1 MLMMLQ
7 SDQNITDA
15 AVEATPD
22 GYSTI
27 WSTLGGVCNMV
38 DQHETLL
45 GGLPDHGQR
54 MMEVNRLLGK
64 VQTSVAEAIQDA
76 SLASSE
82 ATNAMSALV
91 KKSTPGTGGPL
102 NEMA

>member
-1 MLMMLQ
+1 
-7 SDQNITDA
+7 
-15 AVEATPD
+15 
-22 GYSTI
+22 
-27 WSTLGGVCNMV
+27 MV

-76 SLASSE
+76 SLASGE
-82 ATNAMSALV
+82 ATNAMSTLV
-91 KKSTPGTGGPL
+91 KNRHPAQGDPSMRWL
-102 NEMA
+102 DM